1 MKNLKFLSL
10 VLVAGTATLFT
21 ACTSESENG
30 PSAKIS
36 YESVAAAQQVPVSF
50 GTYMG
55 EQATTRWGQTGAID
69 GANGAAAAQVLANKG
84 GFGVFGYYTDN
95 ANYNNA
101 SSQPNFM
108 YNQHVTGTDA
118 NPPVWS
124 YTPIKYWPNEYATDK
139 LTFFAYAPYVTTAA
153 DGTPSAPGSAGSGIT
168 ALTGNNAGGDPK
180 VSYTVAT
187 DPSNSVDLLYGVVG
201 TATNNGAF
209 GTGGSAIA
217 LGGQYIDISKQTVSG
232 KIDFDF
238 KHALARLNLTIQGA
252 FDSETAGAGS
262 LAAGTKI
269 TVKSVVVNGTNF
281 YDSGDLNLNAGGW
294 SNLSGGT
301 NPDYMTID
309 ANHYIN
315 PSIVDLGT
323 NDATIQAD
331 DPGVEGDQSL
341 FGAENTVTGITNA
354 EVSVGTGADYMI
366 IPSSTTITGV
376 TITYFVNTEDGS
388 LAAGYS
394 RVKNVITADLTSAIN
409 VAAGT
414 AYKIKL
420 NVGMTTVKVDASV
433 SPWTTDNQEVW
444 VPINTN

>member
-1 MKNLKFLSL
+1 MKELKFLSL

-21 ACTSESENG
+21 ACTSESDNS

-36 YESVAAAQQVPVSF
+36 YESVAAAQQVPVTF

-55 EQATTRWGQTGAID
+55 EQATTRWGSTGAID
-69 GANGAAAAQVLANKG
+69 GADGSAAAQVLANKG

-95 ANYNNA
+95 ANYNN
-101 SSQPNFM
+101 STSQPNFM

-153 DGTPSAPGSAGSGIT
+153 NGTPSAPGSAGSGIT
-168 ALTGNNAGGDPK
+168 ALTGNNAVGDPK

-187 DPSNSVDLLYGVVG
+187 DPANSVDLLYGVVG

-232 KIDFDF
+232 KINFDF

-252 FDSETAGAGS
+252 FDNVTVGNGS

-281 YDSGDLNLNAGGW
+281 YDSGDLNLNAGVW

-309 ANHYIN
+309 ATHYIN
-315 PSIVDLGT
+315 PAIVDSGADDAHVQGETNPGDEDGLFGT
-323 NDATIQAD
+323 N
-331 DPGVEGDQSL
+331 S
-341 FGAENTVTGITNA
+341 TVTGITNT
-354 EVSVGTGADYMI
+354 EVPVGTGADYMI
-366 IPSSTTITGV
+366 IPSFTTITGV

-394 RVKNVITADLTSAIN
+394 RVKNVITADFGSPIAI
-409 VAAGT
+409 AAGT
-414 AYKIKL
+414 AYKLKL
-420 NVGMTTVKVDASV
+420 CVGMTTVKVDASV
-433 SPWTTDNQEVW
+433 SPWTTNNQEVW
-444 VPINTN
+444 VPINSN